1 MKDKKLTLIK
11 FLYKKLPQLWQFFV
25 LYLTCYRKRRCAI
38 INDGLL
44 FVNDLIDMSNDKI
57 IIREANRVKYLRQ
70 FGIILAVTCA
80 GEIMKYF
87 IPLPIPGS
95 IYGLILMFVLLL
107 LRVIKVEHVKETGE
121 FLIEI
126 MPLMFIPAGVGL
138 ITSWEQLQSFMV
150 PLLVITVVS
159 TFVVM
164 IVTGK
169 VTDFLISRIG
179 KGEKK

>member
-1 MKDKKLTLIK
+1 M
-11 FLYKKLPQLWQFFV
+11 
-25 LYLTCYRKRRCAI
+25 
-38 INDGLL
+38 
-44 FVNDLIDMSNDKI
+44 
-57 IIREANRVKYLRQ
+57 KYLRQ
-70 FGIILAVTCA
+70 FGIILAVTCV

-107 LRVIKVEHVKETGE
+107 TKVIKVDHVKETGE

-126 MPLMFIPAGVGL
+126 MPLMSIPAGVGL
-138 ITSWEQLQSFMV
+138 ITSWSQLQPFLV

-169 VTDFLISRIG
+169 VTDFLISKKEG
-179 KGEKK
+179 KK

>member
-1 MKDKKLTLIK
+1 M
-11 FLYKKLPQLWQFFV
+11 
-25 LYLTCYRKRRCAI
+25 
-38 INDGLL
+38 
-44 FVNDLIDMSNDKI
+44 
-57 IIREANRVKYLRQ
+57 KYLRQ
-70 FGIILAVTCA
+70 FGIILAVACA

-107 LRVIKVEHVKETGE
+107 AKVIKVEHVKETGE

-138 ITSWEQLQSFMV
+138 VASWSQLQSFLV

-169 VTDFLISRIG
+169 VTDFLISR
-179 KGEKK
+179 KGEKKNG

>member
-1 MKDKKLTLIK
+1 M
-11 FLYKKLPQLWQFFV
+11 
-25 LYLTCYRKRRCAI
+25 
-38 INDGLL
+38 
-44 FVNDLIDMSNDKI
+44 
-57 IIREANRVKYLRQ
+57 KYLRQ
-70 FGIILAVTCA
+70 FGIILAVTCV

-107 LRVIKVEHVKETGE
+107 TKVIKVEHVKETGE

-126 MPLMFIPAGVGL
+126 MPFMFIPAGVGL
-138 ITSWEQLQSFMV
+138 ITSWSQLQPFLV

-169 VTDFLISRIG
+169 VTDFLISKKEG
-179 KGEKK
+179 KK

>member
-1 MKDKKLTLIK
+1 M
-11 FLYKKLPQLWQFFV
+11 
-25 LYLTCYRKRRCAI
+25 
-38 INDGLL
+38 
-44 FVNDLIDMSNDKI
+44 
-57 IIREANRVKYLRQ
+57 KYLRQ
-70 FGIILAVTCA
+70 FGIILAVTCT
-80 GEIMKYF
+80 GEIIKYF

-107 LRVIKVEHVKETGE
+107 LRAIKVEHVKETGE

-138 ITSWEQLQSFMV
+138 ITSWGQLQSFLA

-169 VTDFLISRIG
+169 VTDFLISRTG

>member
-1 MKDKKLTLIK
+1 M
-11 FLYKKLPQLWQFFV
+11 
-25 LYLTCYRKRRCAI
+25 
-38 INDGLL
+38 
-44 FVNDLIDMSNDKI
+44 
-57 IIREANRVKYLRQ
+57 KYLRQ

-80 GEIMKYF
+80 GEVMKYF

-107 LRVIKVEHVKETGE
+107 TKVIKVDHVKETGE

-126 MPLMFIPAGVGL
+126 MPLL
-138 ITSWEQLQSFMV
+138 V

-169 VTDFLISRIG
+169 VTDFLIS
-179 KGEKK
+179 KKEG

>member
-1 MKDKKLTLIK
+1 MAIFCTLFDLLRQKTVCYNKWRFVVRKDYTD
-11 FLYKKLPQLWQFFV
+11 
-25 LYLTCYRKRRCAI
+25 
-38 INDGLL
+38 NDQIL
-44 FVNDLIDMSNDKI
+44 
-57 IIREANRVKYLRQ
+57 IREANIVKYLRQ
-70 FGIILAVTCA
+70 FGIILAVTCV

-107 LRVIKVEHVKETGE
+107 IKVEHVKETGE

-138 ITSWEQLQSFMV
+138 ITSWSQLQPFLV

-169 VTDFLISRIG
+169 VTDFLISKKEG
-179 KGEKK
+179 KK

>member
-1 MKDKKLTLIK
+1 M
-11 FLYKKLPQLWQFFV
+11 
-25 LYLTCYRKRRCAI
+25 
-38 INDGLL
+38 
-44 FVNDLIDMSNDKI
+44 
-57 IIREANRVKYLRQ
+57 KYLRQ
-70 FGIILAVTCA
+70 FGIILAVTCV

-107 LRVIKVEHVKETGE
+107 TKVIKVEHVKETGE

-138 ITSWEQLQSFMV
+138 IPSWSQLQPFLV

-169 VTDFLISRIG
+169 VTDFLISKKEG
-179 KGEKK
+179 KK

>member
-1 MKDKKLTLIK
+1 M
-11 FLYKKLPQLWQFFV
+11 
-25 LYLTCYRKRRCAI
+25 
-38 INDGLL
+38 
-44 FVNDLIDMSNDKI
+44 
-57 IIREANRVKYLRQ
+57 KYLRQ
-70 FGIILAVTCA
+70 FGIILAVTCV

-107 LRVIKVEHVKETGE
+107 TKVIKVEHVKETGE

-138 ITSWEQLQSFMV
+138 VNSWSQLQPFLV

-169 VTDFLISRIG
+169 VTDFLISKKEG
-179 KGEKK
+179 KK